1 MSNSNNNKILYELT
15 QINESLDEIK
25 LDKLKNSNK
34 YNINDYCLK
43 NNFNNIIYTQNCAL
57 NSIYS
62 INKGI
67 DSIYDH
73 IKLIKGN
80 KINSK
85 ILYNIS
91 NYTQT
96 EES

>member
-25 LDKLKNSNK
+25 LDKLKNTNK
-34 YNINDYCLK
+34 YNTNNYYLK